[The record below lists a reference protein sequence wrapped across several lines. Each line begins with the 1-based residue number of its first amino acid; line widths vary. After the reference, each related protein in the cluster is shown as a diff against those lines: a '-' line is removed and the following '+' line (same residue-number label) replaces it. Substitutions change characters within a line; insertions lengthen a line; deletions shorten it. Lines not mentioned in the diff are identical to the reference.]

1 MAKQVTGL
9 ASLSPTPSVKSSPS
23 GIFGARVRYTI
34 LDDKTEPTVFKEFG
48 EWSAIGSLFFQKI
61 NNPNPSPNFTSD
73 NFAKPLFPNNKIF
86 PLENEV
92 VYILSLPNS
101 DIQGDVNNVSYYYF
115 QPVNIWNSVHHNAIP
130 DPING
135 NSLPPSQQQDY
146 EQTEAGAVRRVTDGS
161 SEINLGDTFVEKLDI
176 KNLQPFEGDIFYEG
190 RWGQSLRFGSTVN
203 NSPIS
208 NPWSR
213 TGQNGDPLTILRNS
227 QYDDGKDAWI
237 PQVEDINKEGSSIY
251 MTSTQAIPIE
261 VSSKSYKS
269 YKTAPTS
276 PDKFAGEQIIL
287 NSGRLLFNTK
297 EDSILMSSKK
307 SINLNAVNDVNIDAP
322 KTVIQSNE
330 VLLGDKNAFEPVIL
344 GNKFLTDL
352 NKLLTQVIALGTAL
366 QTPIGTP
373 IPFIPNASIPIPAVN
388 VTQIAIEMLNKIETY
403 KSKISKTK

>member
-86 PLENEV
+86 PLENEI
-92 VYILSLPNS
+92 VYILPLPNS
-101 DIQGDVNNVSYYYF
+101 DIQGDVNDVSYYYF

-135 NSLPPSQQQDY
+135 NSLPASQQQDY
-146 EQTEAGAVRRVTDGS
+146 EQTEAGAVRRVTDGG
-161 SEINLGDTFVEKLDI
+161 SEIELGDTFVEKLDI

-237 PQVEDINKEGSSIY
+237 PQVEDINKEGSSMY

-261 VSSKSYKS
+261 VSSKSYSS
-269 YKTAPTS
+269 YKLAPTK
-276 PDKFAGEQIIL
+276 PNQFAGEQIIL

-297 EDSILMSSKK
+297 SDSILMSSKN
-307 SINLNAVNDVNIDAP
+307 SINLNAINDVNIDAP
-322 KTVIQSNE
+322 QTVIQSNVIKLGDRDAFE
-330 VLLGDKNAFEPVIL
+330 SAILGDK
-344 GNKFLTDL
+344 FLQDL
-352 NKLLTQVIALGTAL
+352 SKLLTQIISLGLALPDVAPYNEGIVTNQAIVTSATAM
-366 QTPIGTP
+366 TRVATR
-373 IPFIPNASIPIPAVN
+373 
-388 VTQIAIEMLNKIETY
+388 MLNSIEAY
-403 KSKISKTK
+403 KSKTTKIK

>member
-161 SEINLGDTFVEKLDI
+161 SEIELGDTFVEKLDI

-213 TGQNGDPLTILRNS
+213 TGQNGDPLTILRNA

-261 VSSKSYKS
+261 VSSKSYSS
-269 YKTAPTS
+269 YKLAPTK
-276 PDKFAGEQIIL
+276 PKQFAGEQIIL

-297 EDSILMSSKK
+297 SDSILMSSKN
-307 SINLNAVNDVNIDAP
+307 SINLNAINNVNIDAP
-322 KTVIQSNE
+322 QTVIQSNVIKLGDRDAFE
-330 VLLGDKNAFEPVIL
+330 SAVLGDK
-344 GNKFLTDL
+344 FLQDL
-352 NKLLTQVIALGTAL
+352 SKLLTQIISLGLALPDIA
-366 QTPIGTP
+366 
-373 IPFIPNASIPIPAVN
+373 PFNESIVTNPAIIISATSM
-388 VTQIAIEMLNKIETY
+388 TQVATQMLNSIETY
-403 KSKISKTK
+403 KSKTTKIK

>member
-9 ASLSPTPSVKSSPS
+9 TSLSPTPSVKSSPS

-86 PLENEV
+86 PLENEI
-92 VYILSLPNS
+92 VYILPLPNS

-161 SEINLGDTFVEKLDI
+161 SEIELGDTFVEKLDI

-213 TGQNGDPLTILRNS
+213 TGQNGDPLTILRNA

-261 VSSKSYKS
+261 VSSKSYSS
-269 YKTAPTS
+269 YKLAPTK
-276 PDKFAGEQIIL
+276 PNRFAGEQIIL

-297 EDSILMSSKK
+297 SDSILMSSKN
-307 SINLNAVNDVNIDAP
+307 SINLNAINNVNIDAP
-322 KTVIQSNE
+322 QTVIQSNVIKLGDRDAFE
-330 VLLGDKNAFEPVIL
+330 SAILGDKF
-344 GNKFLTDL
+344 FQDL
-352 NKLLTQVIALGTAL
+352 SKLLTQIISLGLALPDIA
-366 QTPIGTP
+366 
-373 IPFIPNASIPIPAVN
+373 PFNPSIVTNPAIITSAASMTRVA
-388 VTQIAIEMLNKIETY
+388 TRMLNNIETY
-403 KSKISKTK
+403 KSKTTKIK

>member
-9 ASLSPTPSVKSSPS
+9 SSLQSTPSIKSSLSGV
-23 GIFGARVRYTI
+23 FGARVRYTI

-48 EWSAIGSLFFQKI
+48 EWSSIGSLFFSKL
-61 NNPNPSPNFTSD
+61 NNPNPSKNFTTD

-86 PLENEV
+86 PLENEI

-101 DIQGDVNNVSYYYF
+101 DIQGDVNDVSFYYF

-146 EQTEAGAVRRVTDGS
+146 EQTEAGAVRRVTDGG
-161 SEINLGDTFVEKLDI
+161 SEIDLGNTFVEKLDI

-203 NSPIS
+203 DSPIL

-213 TGQNGDPLTILRNS
+213 TGNNGDPLTILRNS
-227 QYDDGKDAWI
+227 QYNDDKDAWI
-237 PQVEDINKEGSSIY
+237 PQVEDINKQGSSVY

-261 VSSKSYKS
+261 VSSKSYSS

-297 EDSILMSSKK
+297 SDSILMSSKN

-322 KTVIQSNE
+322 RTVIQSKTVKLGDRDAFE
-330 VLLGDKNAFEPVIL
+330 SVILGDK
-344 GNKFLTDL
+344 FLSDL
-352 NKLLTQVIALGTAL
+352 SRLLTQMISLGTAL
-366 QTPIGTP
+366 PSITP
-373 IPFIPNASIPIPAVN
+373 PNPAIATSATAM
-388 VTQIAIEMLNKIETY
+388 TQVATQVLNSIETY
-403 KSKISKTK
+403 KSKTTKTK

>member
-34 LDDKTEPTVFKEFG
+34 LDDKTEKKVFKEFG
-48 EWSAIGSLFFQKI
+48 EWSAIGSLFFQKL

-86 PLENEV
+86 PLENEI
-92 VYILSLPNS
+92 VYILPLPNS
-101 DIQGDVNNVSYYYF
+101 DIQGDVNDVSYYYF
-115 QPVNIWNSVHHNAIP
+115 QPINIWNSVHHNAIP

-146 EQTEAGAVRRVTDGS
+146 EQTEAGAVRRVTDGG
-161 SEINLGDTFVEKLDI
+161 SEIELGDTFVEKLDI

-297 EDSILMSSKK
+297 EDSILMSSKN

-322 KTVIQSNE
+322 RTVIQSKTVKLGDRDAFE
-330 VLLGDKNAFEPVIL
+330 SVILGDKF
-344 GNKFLTDL
+344 FTDL
-352 NKLLTQVIALGTAL
+352 NLLLTQMVSLGIALPSITPPNPAIATSATAM
-366 QTPIGTP
+366 
-373 IPFIPNASIPIPAVN
+373 
-388 VTQIAIEMLNKIETY
+388 TQVAIQMLNSLETY
-403 KSKISKTK
+403 KSKTTKTK

>member
-9 ASLSPTPSVKSSPS
+9 SSLQSTPSVKSSLS
-23 GIFGARVRYTI
+23 GVFGARVRYTI

-48 EWSAIGSLFFQKI
+48 EWSSIGSLFFSKL
-61 NNPNPSPNFTSD
+61 NNPNPSKNFTTD

-86 PLENEV
+86 PLENEI

-101 DIQGDVNNVSYYYF
+101 DIQGDVNDVSFYYF

-146 EQTEAGAVRRVTDGS
+146 EQTEAGAVRRVTDGG
-161 SEINLGDTFVEKLDI
+161 SEIDLGNTFVEKLDI

-203 NSPIS
+203 DSPIL

-213 TGQNGDPLTILRNS
+213 TGNNGDPLTILRNS
-227 QYDDGKDAWI
+227 QYNDDKDAWI
-237 PQVEDINKEGSSIY
+237 PQVEDINKQGSSVY

-261 VSSKSYKS
+261 VSSKSYSS

-297 EDSILMSSKK
+297 SDSILMSSKN
-307 SINLNAVNDVNIDAP
+307 SINLNAINDVNIDAP
-322 KTVIQSNE
+322 RTVIQSKTVKLGDRDAFE
-330 VLLGDKNAFEPVIL
+330 SVILGDK
-344 GNKFLTDL
+344 FLSDL
-352 NKLLTQVIALGTAL
+352 SRLLTQMISLGTAL
-366 QTPIGTP
+366 PSITP
-373 IPFIPNASIPIPAVN
+373 PNPAIATSATAM
-388 VTQIAIEMLNKIETY
+388 TQVATQVLNSIETY
-403 KSKISKTK
+403 KSKTTKTK

>member
-9 ASLSPTPSVKSSPS
+9 SSLQSTPSVKSSLS
-23 GIFGARVRYTI
+23 GVFGARVRYTI

-48 EWSAIGSLFFQKI
+48 EWSSIGSLFFSKL
-61 NNPNPSPNFTSD
+61 NNPNPSKNFTTD

-86 PLENEV
+86 PLENEI

-101 DIQGDVNNVSYYYF
+101 DIQGDVNDVSFYYF

-146 EQTEAGAVRRVTDGS
+146 EQTEAGAVRRVTDGG
-161 SEINLGDTFVEKLDI
+161 SEIDLGNTFVEKLDI

-203 NSPIS
+203 DSPIL

-213 TGQNGDPLTILRNS
+213 TGNNGDPLTILRNS
-227 QYDDGKDAWI
+227 QYNDDKDAWI
-237 PQVEDINKEGSSIY
+237 PQVEDINKQGSSVY

-261 VSSKSYKS
+261 VSSKSYSS

-297 EDSILMSSKK
+297 SDSILMSSKN

-322 KTVIQSNE
+322 RTVIQSKTVKLGDRDAFE
-330 VLLGDKNAFEPVIL
+330 SVILGDK
-344 GNKFLTDL
+344 FLSDL
-352 NKLLTQVIALGTAL
+352 SRLLTQMISLGTAL
-366 QTPIGTP
+366 PSITP
-373 IPFIPNASIPIPAVN
+373 PNPAIATSATAM
-388 VTQIAIEMLNKIETY
+388 TQVATQVLNSIETY
-403 KSKISKTK
+403 KSKTTKTK

>member
-9 ASLSPTPSVKSSPS
+9 FSLQSTPSVKASPS
-23 GIFGARVRYTI
+23 GVFGARVRYTI

-48 EWSAIGSLFFQKI
+48 EWSSIGSLFFSKI
-61 NNPNPSPNFTSD
+61 SNPNPDKNFTTD

-86 PLENEV
+86 PLENEI
-92 VYILSLPNS
+92 VYILPLPNS
-101 DIQGDVNNVSYYYF
+101 DIQGGVNDTSFYYF

-146 EQTEAGAVRRVTDGS
+146 EQTEAGAVRRVTDGG
-161 SEINLGDTFVEKLDI
+161 SEIDLGNTFVEKLDI

-203 NSPIS
+203 NSPIL

-213 TGQNGDPLTILRNS
+213 TGNNGDPLTILRNS
-227 QYDDGKDAWI
+227 QYNDGKDAWI
-237 PQVEDINKEGSSIY
+237 PQVEDINKQGSSVY

-261 VSSKSYKS
+261 VSSKSYSS

-297 EDSILMSSKK
+297 SDSILMSSKN

-322 KTVIQSNE
+322 RTVIQSKTVKLGDRDAFE
-330 VLLGDKNAFEPVIL
+330 SVILGDKF
-344 GNKFLTDL
+344 FTDL
-352 NKLLTQVIALGTAL
+352 NLLLTQMVSLGTAL
-366 QTPIGTP
+366 PSITP
-373 IPFIPNASIPIPAVN
+373 PNPAIATSATAM
-388 VTQIAIEMLNKIETY
+388 TQVAIQMLNSLETY
-403 KSKISKTK
+403 KSKTTKTK

>member
-34 LDDKTEPTVFKEFG
+34 LDNKTEPTVFKEFG

-86 PLENEV
+86 PLENEI
-92 VYILSLPNS
+92 VYILPLPNS
-101 DIQGDVNNVSYYYF
+101 DIQGDVNDVSYYYF

-161 SEINLGDTFVEKLDI
+161 SEIELGDTFVEKLDI
-176 KNLQPFEGDIFYEG
+176 KNLQPFEGDIFYEC

-276 PDKFAGEQIIL
+276 PDKFASEQIIL

-352 NKLLTQVIALGTAL
+352 SNVLTSIRDLSIAL

-373 IPFIPNASIPIPAVN
+373 EINGVNGSIPMPAVQ
-388 VTQIAIEMLNKIETY
+388 VTQNVIDMLNKIETY

>member
-86 PLENEV
+86 PLENEI
-92 VYILSLPNS
+92 VYILPLPNS
-101 DIQGDVNNVSYYYF
+101 DIQGDVNDVSYYYF

-161 SEINLGDTFVEKLDI
+161 SEIELGDTFVEKLDI

-261 VSSKSYKS
+261 VSSKSYSS
-269 YKTAPTS
+269 YKLAPTK
-276 PDKFAGEQIIL
+276 PKQFAGEQIIL

-297 EDSILMSSKK
+297 EDSILMSSKN

-330 VLLGDKNAFEPVIL
+330 ILLGDKNAFEPVIL

-352 NKLLTQVIALGTAL
+352 SKLLTQVIALGTAL

-373 IPFIPNASIPIPAVN
+373 TPFVPNASIPIPAVN
-388 VTQIAIEMLNKIETY
+388 VTQIATEMLNKIETY

>member
-9 ASLSPTPSVKSSPS
+9 SSLQSTPSVKSSLS
-23 GIFGARVRYTI
+23 GVFGARVRYTI

-48 EWSAIGSLFFQKI
+48 EWSSIGSLFFSKL
-61 NNPNPSPNFTSD
+61 NNPNPSKNFTTD

-86 PLENEV
+86 PLENEI
-92 VYILSLPNS
+92 VYILPLPNS
-101 DIQGDVNNVSYYYF
+101 DIQGDVNDVSFYYF

-146 EQTEAGAVRRVTDGS
+146 EQTEAGAVRRVTDGG
-161 SEINLGDTFVEKLDI
+161 SEIDLGNTFVEKLDI

-203 NSPIS
+203 DSPIS

-213 TGQNGDPLTILRNS
+213 TGNNGDPLTILRNS
-227 QYDDGKDAWI
+227 QYNDGKDAWI
-237 PQVEDINKEGSSIY
+237 PQVEDINKQGSSVY

-261 VSSKSYKS
+261 VSSKSYSS

-297 EDSILMSSKK
+297 SDSILMSSKN

-322 KTVIQSNE
+322 RTVIQSKTVKLGDRDAFE
-330 VLLGDKNAFEPVIL
+330 SVILGDKF
-344 GNKFLTDL
+344 FTDL
-352 NKLLTQVIALGTAL
+352 NLLLTQMISLGTAL
-366 QTPIGTP
+366 PSITP
-373 IPFIPNASIPIPAVN
+373 PNPAIATSATAM
-388 VTQIAIEMLNKIETY
+388 TQVAIQMLNSLETY
-403 KSKISKTK
+403 KSKTTKTK

>member
-61 NNPNPSPNFTSD
+61 NNPNPAPNFTSD

-86 PLENEV
+86 PLENEI
-92 VYILSLPNS
+92 VYILPLPNS
-101 DIQGDVNNVSYYYF
+101 DIQGDVNDVSYYYF

-161 SEINLGDTFVEKLDI
+161 SEIELGDTFVEKLDI

-261 VSSKSYKS
+261 VSSKSYSS
-269 YKTAPTS
+269 YKLAPTK
-276 PDKFAGEQIIL
+276 PKQFAGEQIIL

-297 EDSILMSSKK
+297 SDSILMSSKN
-307 SINLNAVNDVNIDAP
+307 SINLNAINNVNIDAP
-322 KTVIQSNE
+322 QTVIQSNIIKLGDRDAFE
-330 VLLGDKNAFEPVIL
+330 SAILGDKF
-344 GNKFLTDL
+344 FQDL
-352 NKLLTQVIALGTAL
+352 SKLLTQIISLGLALPDIA
-366 QTPIGTP
+366 
-373 IPFIPNASIPIPAVN
+373 PFNESIVTNPAIIISATSM
-388 VTQIAIEMLNKIETY
+388 TQVATQMLNSIETY
-403 KSKISKTK
+403 KSKTTKIK

>member
-9 ASLSPTPSVKSSPS
+9 ASLSPTPSVNSSPS

-86 PLENEV
+86 PLENEI

-161 SEINLGDTFVEKLDI
+161 SEIDLGDTFVEKLDI

-213 TGQNGDPLTILRNS
+213 TGQNGDPLTILRNA

-352 NKLLTQVIALGTAL
+352 SKLLTQVIALGTAL

>member
-9 ASLSPTPSVKSSPS
+9 SSLQSTPSIKSSLSGV
-23 GIFGARVRYTI
+23 FGARVRYTI

-48 EWSAIGSLFFQKI
+48 EWSSIGS
-61 NNPNPSPNFTSD
+61 
-73 NFAKPLFPNNKIF
+73 LFPNNKIF
-86 PLENEV
+86 PLENEI

-101 DIQGDVNNVSYYYF
+101 DIQGDVNDVSFYYF

-146 EQTEAGAVRRVTDGS
+146 EQTEAGAVRRVTDGG
-161 SEINLGDTFVEKLDI
+161 SEIDLGNTFVEKLDI

-203 NSPIS
+203 DSPIL

-213 TGQNGDPLTILRNS
+213 TGNNGDPLTILRNS
-227 QYDDGKDAWI
+227 QYNDDKDAWI
-237 PQVEDINKEGSSIY
+237 PQVEDINKQGSSVY

-261 VSSKSYKS
+261 VSSKSYSS

-297 EDSILMSSKK
+297 SDSILMSSKN

-322 KTVIQSNE
+322 RTVIQSKTVKLGDRDAFE
-330 VLLGDKNAFEPVIL
+330 SVILGDK
-344 GNKFLTDL
+344 FLSDL
-352 NKLLTQVIALGTAL
+352 SRLLTQMISLGTAL
-366 QTPIGTP
+366 PSITP
-373 IPFIPNASIPIPAVN
+373 PNPAIATSATTM
-388 VTQIAIEMLNKIETY
+388 TQVATQVLNSIETY
-403 KSKISKTK
+403 KSKTTKTK

>member
-9 ASLSPTPSVKSSPS
+9 TSLSPNPSVKSSPS

-161 SEINLGDTFVEKLDI
+161 SEIELGDTFVEKLDI

-213 TGQNGDPLTILRNS
+213 TGQNGDPLTILRNA

-261 VSSKSYKS
+261 VSSKSYSS
-269 YKTAPTS
+269 YKLAPTK
-276 PDKFAGEQIIL
+276 PKQFAGEQIIL

-297 EDSILMSSKK
+297 SDSILMSSKN
-307 SINLNAVNDVNIDAP
+307 SINLNAINNVNIDAP
-322 KTVIQSNE
+322 QTVIQSNVIKLGDRDAFE
-330 VLLGDKNAFEPVIL
+330 SAILGDKF
-344 GNKFLTDL
+344 FQDL
-352 NKLLTQVIALGTAL
+352 SKLLTQIISLGLALPDIA
-366 QTPIGTP
+366 
-373 IPFIPNASIPIPAVN
+373 PFNPSIVTNPAIITSAASMTRVA
-388 VTQIAIEMLNKIETY
+388 TRMLNNIETY
-403 KSKISKTK
+403 KSKTTKIK

>member
-9 ASLSPTPSVKSSPS
+9 SSLQSTPSVKSSLS
-23 GIFGARVRYTI
+23 GVFGARVRYTI

-48 EWSAIGSLFFQKI
+48 EWSSIGSLFFSKL
-61 NNPNPSPNFTSD
+61 NNPNPAKNFTTD

-86 PLENEV
+86 PLENEI
-92 VYILSLPNS
+92 VYILPLPNS
-101 DIQGDVNNVSYYYF
+101 DIQGDVNDVSFYYF

-146 EQTEAGAVRRVTDGS
+146 EQTEAGAVRRVTDGG
-161 SEINLGDTFVEKLDI
+161 SEIDLGNTFVEKLDI

-203 NSPIS
+203 DSPIL

-213 TGQNGDPLTILRNS
+213 TGNNGDPLTILRNS
-227 QYDDGKDAWI
+227 QYNDGKDAWI
-237 PQVEDINKEGSSIY
+237 PQVEDINKQGSSVY

-261 VSSKSYKS
+261 VSSKSYSS

-297 EDSILMSSKK
+297 SDSILMSSKN

-322 KTVIQSNE
+322 RTVIQSKTVKLGDRDAFE
-330 VLLGDKNAFEPVIL
+330 SVILGDKF
-344 GNKFLTDL
+344 FSDL
-352 NKLLTQVIALGTAL
+352 SRLLTQMISLGTSL
-366 QTPIGTP
+366 PSITP
-373 IPFIPNASIPIPAVN
+373 PNPAIATAATAM
-388 VTQIAIEMLNKIETY
+388 TQVATQVLNSIETY
-403 KSKISKTK
+403 KSKTTKTK

>member
-86 PLENEV
+86 PLENEI
-92 VYILSLPNS
+92 VYILPLPNS
-101 DIQGDVNNVSYYYF
+101 DIQGDVNDVSYYYF

-146 EQTEAGAVRRVTDGS
+146 EQTEAGAVRRVTDGG
-161 SEINLGDTFVEKLDI
+161 SEIDLGDTFVEKLDI

-237 PQVEDINKEGSSIY
+237 PQVEDINKEGSSMY

-261 VSSKSYKS
+261 VSSKSYSS

-297 EDSILMSSKK
+297 SDSILMSSKN

-322 KTVIQSNE
+322 RTVIQSKTVKLGDRDAFE
-330 VLLGDKNAFEPVIL
+330 SVILGDKF
-344 GNKFLTDL
+344 FTDL
-352 NKLLTQVIALGTAL
+352 NLLLTQMISLGIALPSITPTNPAINTSATAM
-366 QTPIGTP
+366 
-373 IPFIPNASIPIPAVN
+373 
-388 VTQIAIEMLNKIETY
+388 TQVAIQMLNSLETY
-403 KSKISKTK
+403 KSKTTKTK

>member
-86 PLENEV
+86 PLENEI
-92 VYILSLPNS
+92 VYILPLPNS
-101 DIQGDVNNVSYYYF
+101 DIQGDVNDVSYYYF

-146 EQTEAGAVRRVTDGS
+146 EQTEAGAVRRVTDGG
-161 SEINLGDTFVEKLDI
+161 SEIDLGDTFVEKLDI

-237 PQVEDINKEGSSIY
+237 PQVEDINKEGSSMY

-261 VSSKSYKS
+261 VSSKSYSS

-297 EDSILMSSKK
+297 SDSILMSSKN

-322 KTVIQSNE
+322 RTVIQSNK
-330 VLLGDKNAFEPVIL
+330 VLLGDRDAFESVIL
-344 GNKFLTDL
+344 GDKFFTDL
-352 NKLLTQVIALGTAL
+352 NLLLTQMISLGIALPSITPTNPAINTSATAM
-366 QTPIGTP
+366 
-373 IPFIPNASIPIPAVN
+373 
-388 VTQIAIEMLNKIETY
+388 TQVAIQMLNSLETY
-403 KSKISKTK
+403 KSKTTKTK

>member
-86 PLENEV
+86 PLENEI
-92 VYILSLPNS
+92 VYILPLPNS
-101 DIQGDVNNVSYYYF
+101 DIQGDVNDVSYYYF

-146 EQTEAGAVRRVTDGS
+146 EQTEAGAVRRVTDGG
-161 SEINLGDTFVEKLDI
+161 SEIDLGDTFVEKLDI

-237 PQVEDINKEGSSIY
+237 PQVEDINKQGSSVY

-261 VSSKSYKS
+261 VSSKSYSS
-269 YKTAPTS
+269 YKTAPTK
-276 PDKFAGEQIIL
+276 PNQFAGEQIIL

-297 EDSILMSSKK
+297 SDSILMSSKN

-322 KTVIQSNE
+322 RTVIQSKTVKLGDRDAFE
-330 VLLGDKNAFEPVIL
+330 SVILGDKF
-344 GNKFLTDL
+344 FTDL
-352 NKLLTQVIALGTAL
+352 NLLLTQMISLGIALPSITPTNPAINTSATAM
-366 QTPIGTP
+366 
-373 IPFIPNASIPIPAVN
+373 
-388 VTQIAIEMLNKIETY
+388 TQVAIQMLNSLETY
-403 KSKISKTK
+403 KSKTTKTK

>member
-86 PLENEV
+86 PLENEI
-92 VYILSLPNS
+92 VYILPLPNS
-101 DIQGDVNNVSYYYF
+101 DIQGDVNDISYYYF

-146 EQTEAGAVRRVTDGS
+146 EQTEAGAIRRVTDGG
-161 SEINLGDTFVEKLDI
+161 SEIDLGDTFVEKLDI

-237 PQVEDINKEGSSIY
+237 PQVEDINKEGSSMY

-261 VSSKSYKS
+261 VSSKSYSS

-297 EDSILMSSKK
+297 SDSILMSSKN
-307 SINLNAVNDVNIDAP
+307 SINLNAINDVNIDAP
-322 KTVIQSNE
+322 RTVIQSKTVKLGDRDAFE
-330 VLLGDKNAFEPVIL
+330 SVILGDKF
-344 GNKFLTDL
+344 FTDL
-352 NKLLTQVIALGTAL
+352 NLLLTQMISLGIALPSITPTNPAINTSATAM
-366 QTPIGTP
+366 
-373 IPFIPNASIPIPAVN
+373 
-388 VTQIAIEMLNKIETY
+388 TQVAIQMLNSLETY
-403 KSKISKTK
+403 KSKTTKTK

>member
-9 ASLSPTPSVKSSPS
+9 SSLQSTPSVKSSLS
-23 GIFGARVRYTI
+23 GVFGARVRYTI

-48 EWSAIGSLFFQKI
+48 EWSSIGSLFFSKL
-61 NNPNPSPNFTSD
+61 NNPNPSKNFTTD

-86 PLENEV
+86 PLENEI
-92 VYILSLPNS
+92 VYILPLPNS
-101 DIQGDVNNVSYYYF
+101 DIQGDVNDVSFYYF

-146 EQTEAGAVRRVTDGS
+146 EQTEAGAVRRVTDGG
-161 SEINLGDTFVEKLDI
+161 SEINLGNTFIEKLNI

-203 NSPIS
+203 DSPIL

-213 TGQNGDPLTILRNS
+213 TGNNGDPLTILRNS
-227 QYDDGKDAWI
+227 QYNDNKDAWI
-237 PQVEDINKEGSSIY
+237 PQIEDINKQGSSVY
-251 MTSTQAIPIE
+251 MTSTQSIPIE
-261 VSSKSYKS
+261 VSSKSYSS

-297 EDSILMSSKK
+297 SDSILMSSKN
-307 SINLNAVNDVNIDAP
+307 SINLNAVNDVNIDTP
-322 KTVIQSNE
+322 RTVIQSKTVKLGDRDAFE
-330 VLLGDKNAFEPVIL
+330 SVILGDK
-344 GNKFLTDL
+344 FLSDL
-352 NKLLTQVIALGTAL
+352 SRLLTQMISLGTAL
-366 QTPIGTP
+366 PSITP
-373 IPFIPNASIPIPAVN
+373 PNPAIATSATAM
-388 VTQIAIEMLNKIETY
+388 TQVATQVLNSIETY
-403 KSKISKTK
+403 KSKTTKTK

>member
-86 PLENEV
+86 PLENEI
-92 VYILSLPNS
+92 VYILPLPNS
-101 DIQGDVNNVSYYYF
+101 DIQGDVNDVSYYYF

-146 EQTEAGAVRRVTDGS
+146 EQTEAGAVRRVTDGG
-161 SEINLGDTFVEKLDI
+161 SEIDLGNTFVEKLDI

-297 EDSILMSSKK
+297 SDSILMSSKN

-322 KTVIQSNE
+322 RTVIQSNK
-330 VLLGDKNAFEPVIL
+330 VLLGDRDAFESVIL
-344 GNKFLTDL
+344 GDKFFTDL
-352 NKLLTQVIALGTAL
+352 NLLLTQMISLGIALPSITPTNPAINTSATAM
-366 QTPIGTP
+366 
-373 IPFIPNASIPIPAVN
+373 
-388 VTQIAIEMLNKIETY
+388 TQVAIQMLNSLETY
-403 KSKISKTK
+403 KSKTTKTK

>member
-86 PLENEV
+86 PLENEI
-92 VYILSLPNS
+92 VYILPLPNS
-101 DIQGDVNNVSYYYF
+101 DIQGDVNDVSYYYF

-161 SEINLGDTFVEKLDI
+161 SEIDLGDTFVEKLDI

-237 PQVEDINKEGSSIY
+237 PQVEDINKEGSSMY

-352 NKLLTQVIALGTAL
+352 SKLLTQVIALGTAL

-373 IPFIPNASIPIPAVN
+373 TPFVPNASIPIPAVN
-388 VTQIAIEMLNKIETY
+388 VTQIATEMLNKIETY

>member
-86 PLENEV
+86 PLENEI
-92 VYILSLPNS
+92 VYILPLPNS
-101 DIQGDVNNVSYYYF
+101 DIQGDVNDVSYYYF

-146 EQTEAGAVRRVTDGS
+146 EQTEAGAVRRVTDGG
-161 SEINLGDTFVEKLDI
+161 SEIDLGDTFVEKLDI

-213 TGQNGDPLTILRNS
+213 TGNNGDPLTILRNS

-237 PQVEDINKEGSSIY
+237 PQVEDINKEGSSVY

-261 VSSKSYKS
+261 VSSKSYSS

-297 EDSILMSSKK
+297 EDSILMSSKN

-322 KTVIQSNE
+322 RTVIQSKTVKLGDRDAFE
-330 VLLGDKNAFEPVIL
+330 SVILGDKF
-344 GNKFLTDL
+344 FTDL
-352 NKLLTQVIALGTAL
+352 NLLLTQMISLGIALPSITPTNPAINTSATAM
-366 QTPIGTP
+366 
-373 IPFIPNASIPIPAVN
+373 
-388 VTQIAIEMLNKIETY
+388 TQVAIQMLNSLETY
-403 KSKISKTK
+403 KSKTTKTK

>member
-86 PLENEV
+86 PLENEI
-92 VYILSLPNS
+92 VYILPLPNS
-101 DIQGDVNNVSYYYF
+101 DIQGDVNDVSYYYF

-146 EQTEAGAVRRVTDGS
+146 EQTEAGAVRRVTDGG
-161 SEINLGDTFVEKLDI
+161 SEIELGDTFVEKLDI

-237 PQVEDINKEGSSIY
+237 PQVEDINKQGSSVY

-261 VSSKSYKS
+261 VSSKSYSS

-297 EDSILMSSKK
+297 SDSILMSSKN

-322 KTVIQSNE
+322 RTVIQSNK
-330 VLLGDKNAFEPVIL
+330 VLLGDRDAFESVIL
-344 GNKFLTDL
+344 GDKFFTDL
-352 NKLLTQVIALGTAL
+352 NLLLTQMISLGIALPSITPTNPAINTSATAM
-366 QTPIGTP
+366 
-373 IPFIPNASIPIPAVN
+373 
-388 VTQIAIEMLNKIETY
+388 TQVAIQMLNSLETY
-403 KSKISKTK
+403 KSKTTKTK

>member
-9 ASLSPTPSVKSSPS
+9 SSLQSTPSVKSSLS
-23 GIFGARVRYTI
+23 GVFGARVRYTI

-48 EWSAIGSLFFQKI
+48 EWSSIGSLFFSKI
-61 NNPNPSPNFTSD
+61 SNPNPDKNFTTD

-86 PLENEV
+86 PLENEI

-101 DIQGDVNNVSYYYF
+101 NVQGNVNDTSFYYF
-115 QPVNIWNSVHHNAIP
+115 QPINIWNSVHHNAIP

-146 EQTEAGAVRRVTDGS
+146 EQTEAGAVRRVTDGG
-161 SEINLGDTFVEKLDI
+161 SEIDLGNTFVEKLDI

-203 NSPIS
+203 DSPIL

-213 TGQNGDPLTILRNS
+213 TGDNGDPLTILRNS
-227 QYDDGKDAWI
+227 QYNDGKDAWI
-237 PQVEDINKEGSSIY
+237 PQVEDINKQGSSVY

-261 VSSKSYKS
+261 VSSKSYSS

-297 EDSILMSSKK
+297 SDSILMSSKN

-322 KTVIQSNE
+322 RTVIQSKTVKLGDRDAFE
-330 VLLGDKNAFEPVIL
+330 SVILGDKF
-344 GNKFLTDL
+344 FTDL
-352 NKLLTQVIALGTAL
+352 NLLLTQMVSLGTAL
-366 QTPIGTP
+366 PSITP
-373 IPFIPNASIPIPAVN
+373 PNPAIATSATAM
-388 VTQIAIEMLNKIETY
+388 TQVAIQMLNSLETY
-403 KSKISKTK
+403 KSKTTKTK

>member
-9 ASLSPTPSVKSSPS
+9 SSLQSTPSIKSSLSGV
-23 GIFGARVRYTI
+23 FGARVRYTI

-48 EWSAIGSLFFQKI
+48 EWSSIGSLFFSKL
-61 NNPNPSPNFTSD
+61 NNPNPSKNFTTD

-86 PLENEV
+86 PLENEI

-101 DIQGDVNNVSYYYF
+101 DIQGDVNDVSFYYF

-146 EQTEAGAVRRVTDGS
+146 EQTEAGAVRRVTDGG
-161 SEINLGDTFVEKLDI
+161 SEIDLGNTFVEKLDI

-203 NSPIS
+203 DSPIL

-213 TGQNGDPLTILRNS
+213 TGDNGDPLTILRNS
-227 QYDDGKDAWI
+227 QYNDDKDAWI
-237 PQVEDINKEGSSIY
+237 PQVEDINKQGSSVY

-261 VSSKSYKS
+261 VSSKSYSS

-297 EDSILMSSKK
+297 SDSILMSSKN

-322 KTVIQSNE
+322 RTVIQSKTVKLGDRDAFE
-330 VLLGDKNAFEPVIL
+330 SVILGDK
-344 GNKFLTDL
+344 FLSDL
-352 NKLLTQVIALGTAL
+352 SRLLTQMISLGTAL
-366 QTPIGTP
+366 PSITP
-373 IPFIPNASIPIPAVN
+373 PNPAIATSATAM
-388 VTQIAIEMLNKIETY
+388 TQVATQVLNSIETY
-403 KSKISKTK
+403 KSKTTKTK

>member
-86 PLENEV
+86 PLENEI
-92 VYILSLPNS
+92 VYILPLPNS
-101 DIQGDVNNVSYYYF
+101 DIQGDVNDVSYYYF

-130 DPING
+130 DPINS

-161 SEINLGDTFVEKLDI
+161 SEIELGDTFVEKLDI

-261 VSSKSYKS
+261 VSSKSYSS
-269 YKTAPTS
+269 YKLAPTK
-276 PDKFAGEQIIL
+276 PKQFTGEQIIL

-297 EDSILMSSKK
+297 SDSILMSSKN
-307 SINLNAVNDVNIDAP
+307 SINLNAINDVNIDAP
-322 KTVIQSNE
+322 QTVIQSNVIKLGDRDAFE
-330 VLLGDKNAFEPVIL
+330 SAILGDKF
-344 GNKFLTDL
+344 FQDL
-352 NKLLTQVIALGTAL
+352 SKLLTQIISLGLALPDIA
-366 QTPIGTP
+366 
-373 IPFIPNASIPIPAVN
+373 PFNPSIVTNPAIIISATSM
-388 VTQIAIEMLNKIETY
+388 TQVATQMLNSIETY
-403 KSKISKTK
+403 KSKTTKIK

>member
-86 PLENEV
+86 PLENEI
-92 VYILSLPNS
+92 VYILPLPNS
-101 DIQGDVNNVSYYYF
+101 DIQGDVNDVSYYYF

-146 EQTEAGAVRRVTDGS
+146 EQTEAGAVRRVTDGG
-161 SEINLGDTFVEKLDI
+161 SEIELGDTFVEKLDI

-213 TGQNGDPLTILRNS
+213 TGQNGDPLTILRNA

-237 PQVEDINKEGSSIY
+237 PQVEDINKEGSSMY

-261 VSSKSYKS
+261 VSSKSYSS

-297 EDSILMSSKK
+297 LDSILMSSKN
-307 SINLNAVNDVNIDAP
+307 SINLNAINDVNIDAP
-322 KTVIQSNE
+322 RTVIQSKTVKLGDRDAFE
-330 VLLGDKNAFEPVIL
+330 SVILGDK
-344 GNKFLTDL
+344 FLSDL
-352 NKLLTQVIALGTAL
+352 NLLLTKMVSLGTAL
-366 QTPIGTP
+366 PSITP
-373 IPFIPNASIPIPAVN
+373 PNPAIISSSTAM
-388 VTQIAIEMLNKIETY
+388 TQVAIQMLNSLETY
-403 KSKISKTK
+403 KSKTTKTK